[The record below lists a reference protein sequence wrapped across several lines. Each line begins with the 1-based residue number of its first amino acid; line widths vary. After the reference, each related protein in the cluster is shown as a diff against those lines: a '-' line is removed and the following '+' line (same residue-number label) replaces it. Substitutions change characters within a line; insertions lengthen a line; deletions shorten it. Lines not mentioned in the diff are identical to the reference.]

1 MVYEPNESKVA
12 NLLSSMDDLSSPQEK
27 IEALIE
33 CVAEQEKAIQALQ
46 KRLEDH
52 EVLAPEFCKKE
63 AEFQKKS
70 LKERNESDDKDSAEL
85 REDLASFL
93 KED

>member
-33 CVAEQEKAIQALQ
+33 CVAEQEKAIKEL
-46 KRLEDH
+46 KDRLESH
-52 EVLAPEFCKKE
+52 ETFTPEFCRQE
-63 AEFQKKS
+63 AEFQK
-70 LKERNESDDKDSAEL
+70 LWR
-85 REDLASFL
+85 
-93 KED
+93 

>member
-63 AEFQKKS
+63 AEFQKMREQFEEHEDFKP
-70 LKERNESDDKDSAEL
+70 EL
-85 REDLASFL
+85 AHGTDE
-93 KED
+93 E